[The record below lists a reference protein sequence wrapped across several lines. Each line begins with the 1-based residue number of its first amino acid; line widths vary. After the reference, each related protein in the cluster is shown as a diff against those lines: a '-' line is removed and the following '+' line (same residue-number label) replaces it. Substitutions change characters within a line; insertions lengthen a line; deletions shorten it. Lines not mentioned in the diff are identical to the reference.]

1 MKTKLLAGLMAA
13 TLIFAAVPKG
23 QASLYAAEVD
33 AYTLKVDA
41 VNQNDSYEISVGD
54 SVYAEGWLTD
64 ANGQN
69 LDVDKWAFVQQEW
82 FEKGNI
88 DTYFYS
94 DYDNIKEA
102 ENDMVAFSGTVP
114 EEAFGKTVY
123 HYCGAYL
130 VKDTQNAV
138 FTYAP
143 SKYNVTQWDRTK
155 SYTVDRNDDGKSV
168 TVFTIQNSKK
178 SGKKITFPS
187 SMKINGK
194 AYKITSIGDYALEND
209 KGTGLTEV
217 TLPSTITSIG
227 KEAFKGAKN
236 LKTITIKGNVKSIG
250 KNAFSG
256 VNKKAVFKIKATEA
270 NYKKIVSKIKKAGAP
285 KTATY
290 KRVK

>member
-1 MKTKLLAGLMAA
+1 
-13 TLIFAAVPKG
+13 
-23 QASLYAAEVD
+23 
-33 AYTLKVDA
+33 
-41 VNQNDSYEISVGD
+41 
-54 SVYAEGWLTD
+54 
-64 ANGQN
+64 
-69 LDVDKWAFVQQEW
+69 
-82 FEKGNI
+82 
-88 DTYFYS
+88 
-94 DYDNIKEA
+94 
-102 ENDMVAFSGTVP
+102 MVAFSGTVP

-123 HYCGAYL
+123 NYCGAYL

-178 SGKKITFPS
+178 SGKKIMFPS
-187 SMKINGK
+187 SM
-194 AYKITSIGDYALEND
+194 KITSIGDYALEND